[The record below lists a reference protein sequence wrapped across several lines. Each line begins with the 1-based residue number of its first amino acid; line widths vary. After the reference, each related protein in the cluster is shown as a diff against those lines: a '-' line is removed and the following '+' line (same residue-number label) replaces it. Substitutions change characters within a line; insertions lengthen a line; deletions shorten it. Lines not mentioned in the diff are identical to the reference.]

1 MSFHFQ
7 DSSKPSLPLALS
19 SNHQIQTTF
28 HLTSINM
35 SVGLCLLRVSILY
48 PKCHYHS
55 ESSALSYQCT
65 DIEKVTLIS
74 NDLALISQTSLSDC
88 G

>member
-7 DSSKPSLPLALS
+7 DSSRPSLPLALS
-19 SNHQIQTTF
+19 SNHQIQMTF
-28 HLTSINM
+28 HLTSIST
-35 SVGLCLLRVSILY
+35 SVGICLLRFSILY
-48 PKCHYHS
+48 PKCHYHC
-55 ESSALSYQCT
+55 ESSALSYQCS
-65 DIEKVTLIS
+65 DIEKVALIS